1 MSPLL
6 PVTDKCVFPRLQEA
20 GVEYRAQSP
29 ASLGKGLTVTLP
41 SVLWLWRLVCF
52 GDWGFMVALDL
63 AVASP
68 RQDEF
73 PGSLIP
79 LFTSPIQTQTVR
91 TSTHASH

>member
-1 MSPLL
+1 MSTLL

-29 ASLGKGLTVTLP
+29 PSLGKGLTVTLP

-52 GDWGFMVALDL
+52 GDIMVALDL
-63 AVASP
+63 AVASL

-73 PGSLIP
+73 PGNLIL
-79 LFTSPIQTQTVR
+79 LFTSPIQTQAVR
-91 TSTHASH
+91 TSTHDSH